1 MSNTLGARD
10 RAIGIHSIQS
20 GFTLVELIITVA
32 VLAVLMAIAAPSF
45 TDYSRS
51 QTLGARAS
59 ALHQDMTL
67 ARAEAVKLQLNVE
80 LDATGGDWTK
90 GWTVYADANAN
101 GKQDKGE
108 ATLHEQEA
116 FDDGYVMKGANGS
129 DGSAKKGIAF
139 NGRGA
144 VVGGNGANFLMC
156 APGWNKTNDQGFA
169 RNMRVLPSGRSEVG
183 KGKGGG
189 PGLTCS

>member
-1 MSNTLGARD
+1 MSNTLGASH
-10 RAIGIHSIQS
+10 RATRIHLAQA
-20 GFTLVELIITVA
+20 GFTLVELMVTVA
-32 VLAVLMAIAAPSF
+32 VLAVLMAIAVPSF
-45 TDYSRS
+45 TDYTRS
-51 QTLGARAS
+51 QTLSARAS

-80 LDATGGDWTK
+80 LDAKGGDWTK

-108 ATLHEQEA
+108 PSLHDQEA
-116 FDDGYVMKGANGS
+116 FDSGYVMKGANGS
-129 DGSAKKGIAF
+129 DGSAKGGIAF
-139 NGRGA
+139 NRRGA

-156 APGWNKTNDQGFA
+156 APGWNKSNDQGFA